1 MSVFTHH
8 PFYAAP
14 SNDFSNFGNFGG
26 LVRFIDDWDKHF
38 SSQHNNNNNSRD
50 GQSQSHSQPARQARR
65 NVQTFTPRFDV
76 RETEQNYE
84 LHGELPGV
92 EKKDISIEFSDLQTI
107 VIRGSVER
115 TYTEGNVPAPA
126 AGLLT
131 DAPTANHAIVPSDV
145 QSEDSAE
152 TRSNKSFQA
161 TVEDE
166 KEEGEGSVATTGAV
180 VETPRSETPSQLQV
194 QPQQPQQLQQKKA
207 KYWVHERSVGNF
219 LRSFTFSNRVDNAAV
234 SASLDNGILTVV
246 VPKAKKP
253 ETRRIAI
260 N

>member
-8 PFYAAP
+8 PFYTVP
-14 SNDFSNFGNFGG
+14 DNDFGNFGG

-38 SSQHNNNNNSRD
+38 SKQGGS
-50 GQSQSHSQPARQARR
+50 RQARR

-76 RETEQNYE
+76 KETDQNYE

-92 EKKDISIEFSDLQTI
+92 EKKDVSIEFSDLQTI
-107 VIRGSVER
+107 VIRGNVQR
-115 TYTEGNVPAPA
+115 TYTAGTPP
-126 AGLLT
+126 AGLLG
-131 DAPTANHAIVPSDV
+131 DTAMSGAIANEPHND
-145 QSEDSAE
+145 DSE

-161 TVEDE
+161 TVEDD
-166 KEEGEGSVATTGAV
+166 KEEGAKSNTATSGAV
-180 VETPRSETPSQLQV
+180 VESSKPETPAE
-194 QPQQPQQLQQKKA
+194 PQQEKHKF
-207 KYWVHERSVGNF
+207 WVYERSVGNF
-219 LRSFTFSNRVDNAAV
+219 SRSFTFSSLVDHANV

-253 ETRRIAI
+253 DTRRIAI

>member
-8 PFYAAP
+8 PFYTVP
-14 SNDFSNFGNFGG
+14 DNDFGNFGS

-38 SSQHNNNNNSRD
+38 SKQGGSR
-50 GQSQSHSQPARQARR
+50 QTRR

-92 EKKDISIEFSDLQTI
+92 EKKDINIEFSDVQTI
-107 VIRGSVER
+107 VIRGNVER
-115 TYTEGNVPAPA
+115 TYTQGNPP
-126 AGLLT
+126 AGLLGDT
-131 DAPTANHAIVPSDV
+131 TTMSGAITNEPHA
-145 QSEDSAE
+145 EDNSE

-166 KEEGEGSVATTGAV
+166 TEAGNTAATSGTVAETTKP
-180 VETPRSETPSQLQV
+180 ETPAEPK
-194 QPQQPQQLQQKKA
+194 QPKHKF
-207 KYWVHERSVGNF
+207 WVYERSVGNF
-219 LRSFTFSNRVDNAAV
+219 SRSFTFSSRVDHEGV
-234 SASLDNGILTVV
+234 SASLENGILTVI

-253 ETRRIAI
+253 EARRIAI